1 MTESRPSSIAPGAP
15 PEGAGKGRHTRHR
28 PVLEP
33 VDYSAAV
40 AYRRPAP
47 LYLRL
52 QWLGFLLT
60 RLGLSPGYVTLLEVP
75 GRRSGVIRRTNLVR
89 ATRDGDHYLV
99 ALGGESEWVRNVRA
113 AGGRVTIGR
122 RVRRAATLVE
132 VPVAARPAVIR
143 SYVLRAG
150 RRPGSRSVIRE
161 ARFYFGVGPELR
173 DDELAAVAERYP
185 VFRVVYAGEGRPT
198 R

>member
-1 MTESRPSSIAPGAP
+1 MTGNRPSPLAPGAQ
-15 PEGAGKGRHTRHR
+15 GTAATRRR

-33 VDYSAAV
+33 VDYSADV
-40 AYRRPAP
+40 PYRRPAP
-47 LYLRL
+47 LYLRF

-60 RLGLSPGYVTLLEVP
+60 RLGLSPGYVALLEVP

-89 ATRDGDHYLV
+89 ATHDGRHYLV

-122 RVRRAATLVE
+122 RVRRAATLVA

-143 SYVLRAG
+143 SYVLRGG
-150 RRPGSRSVIRE
+150 RRPGSRSVTRE
-161 ARFYFGVGPELR
+161 ARFYFGVGPDLR
-173 DDELAAVAERYP
+173 EDELAAVAGRYP
-185 VFRVVYAGEGRPT
+185 VFRVVYAGEGPAT
-198 R
+198 P